1 MYLICTLVVFPGHPW
16 NGGNAEWPRQQNFY
30 TKCREGKRKSPT
42 QPVHTGSVGLSSQA
56 HPAGVE
62 PATFGSVDRRRDD
75 VTGQSDKELRQ
86 TETPE
91 VPTVVP
97 SPTGAVS
104 GPELPP
110 DLARVVAAWD
120 RLPAAI
126 RAGVLAMVEAAGAQI
141 H

>member
-1 MYLICTLVVFPGHPW
+1 MFSGF
-16 NGGNAEWPRQQNFY
+16 GGVTEYPRQDSNLKPSAPEADAAFPQ
-30 TKCREGKRKSPT
+30 TPI
-42 QPVHTGSVGLSSQA
+42 H
-56 HPAGVE
+56 
-62 PATFGSVDRRRDD
+62 
-75 VTGQSDKELRQ
+75 DKELRQ
-86 TETPE
+86 SEITE